1 MSKPVTVNYSPVALK
16 AVRTSRGLT
25 QKALAALVDAPERTY
40 QRWEAGVYV
49 PDGNYMLRLQIAL
62 SCSASDLV
70 EE

>member
-1 MSKPVTVNYSPVALK
+1 MSKPITVNYNPVALK
-16 AVRTSRGLT
+16 TIRLAKGLT
-25 QKALAALVDAPERTY
+25 QKALATLVDAPERTY

-62 SCSASDLV
+62 SCSAVDLA